1 MIIDS
6 SVVLAILRDEP
17 ERATFVAAIND
28 AEERNLSAASLVECS
43 VVLDSRYGAVS
54 ITALDHFIAEAGI
67 DIIPVDANQ
76 ARLARLGFR
85 RFGRGRHPARLN
97 FGDCFSYAL
106 SRALEQPLLFK
117 GRGFVQTDVECH
129 PASGKA
135 GQVNEPAAIY
145 EVQPRRRSSRSK
157 RA

>member
-1 MIIDS
+1 MVIDS
-6 SVVLAILRDEP
+6 SAILAILLNEP
-17 ERATFVAAIND
+17 QKPTFIAAISA
-28 AEERNLSAASLVECS
+28 AEERSLSAASLVECS
-43 VVLDSRYGAVS
+43 VVLDSRYGAIS

-85 RFGRGRHPARLN
+85 RFGKGNHPARLN

-117 GRGFVQTDVECH
+117 GRDFSQTDVEYH

-135 GQVNEPAAIY
+135 GQVNEQAATY
-145 EVQPRRRSSRSK
+145 DVQPRRRSSRSK